1 MKKILFL
8 NLLLLLSAFSLHA
21 QTVSSNES
29 APNID
34 TVIFRYVEQMPQP
47 TFNMNEY
54 LAANLNYPKK
64 AINNNIEGRV
74 TVNFIVN
81 TDGSISNPQV
91 VGRRIENG
99 ELLEE
104 EAIRVIKNMPKWKS
118 GKQNG
123 RAVRVYYTQPV
134 MFKLTN

>member
-1 MKKILFL
+1 MRYILFIAFV
-8 NLLLLLSAFSLHA
+8 LLSVSVFA
-21 QTVSSNES
+21 QTVNSNES
-29 APNID
+29 APKTD
-34 TVIFRYVEQMPQP
+34 SLIFRYVEQMPQP

-104 EAIRVIKNMPKWKS
+104 EAIRVIKNMPKWKP